1 MVDFAWQVLRT
12 RAATMERAAAAVT
25 ERAAAAASGK
35 GRRAGWAPRTSRPLC
50 SAVPPPPPQ
59 QRIKRASA
67 GCLPGNATSGGSRAM
82 SASECAC
89 TASTMPSRYICL
101 FPLFIMRA
109 EHNKCASLNYTLQP
123 HRIHRAANFKETQ
136 SCHSPCLCDFPVADL
151 NFVNRM
157 RLKNSETVFPCGQFV
172 SRINSCALR
181 GAHRPWHDALFCSQ
195 S

>member
-1 MVDFAWQVLRT
+1 MDFAWQVPRT
-12 RAATMERAAAAVT
+12 RAATT

-50 SAVPPPPPQ
+50 SAVPPPPQ
-59 QRIKRASA
+59 QRTKRASA
-67 GCLPGNATSGGSRAM
+67 GCLPGNATFGGSRAM

-109 EHNKCASLNYTLQP
+109 QHNKCALLNYTLQP
-123 HRIHRAANFKETQ
+123 HRIHVAANFKETQ
-136 SCHSPCLCDFPVADL
+136 LLYSSYLCDFPVAGDV

-157 RLKNSETVFPCGQFV
+157 RLKNSETAFPCGQFV
-172 SRINSCALR
+172 SRINPCALR
-181 GAHRPWHDALFCSQ
+181 GAHWPWHDALFCAQ